1 MILTTD
7 YTDDT
12 DDTDE
17 LHLFLS
23 LSSVVKKLGLTV
35 TKPATTIDPKAIPRN
50 AMQFAAARPMLFADG
65 DSDTGILPF
74 SMVARSAEAINHYYW
89 GRIVHDF
96 AGMILRRDSVTVD
109 YAHAFDEVI
118 GFANAFSVTANGL
131 EVSGNLVTTEP
142 NDKADEVYRKGKA
155 GVPYEASIDW
165 DGPEVEIEF
174 IPDGVTTAVN
184 DQQFAGPGYVVRKWP
199 LRAIAICRYG
209 CDPDTRT
216 QFSKSESDPGTVSV
230 SITSF
235 AEESPIMAEATL
247 VPAAAGNPTAPAA
260 GADPKQFAA
269 PQPGVITIDTLKQ
282 FSAEF
287 GDKANEY
294 VIAGLSIDAA
304 RYQFAIHQ
312 RDLAKAEV
320 TQFTA
325 TVAAKDAVIVD
336 LQTKLKQFGVESL
349 GQPTPIDTDGKGP
362 AAGDDRL
369 QKFALAGGDNRAMFA
384 AGMKLRGQ

>member
-1 MILTTD
+1 MPQPT
-7 YTDDT
+7 
-12 DDTDE
+12 
-17 LHLFLS
+17 
-23 LSSVVKKLGLTV
+23 
-35 TKPATTIDPKAIPRN
+35 TTIDPKNVPRS
-50 AMQFAAARPMLFADG
+50 ALQFATAKPMQFAQG
-65 DSDTGILPF
+65 DAETGILPF

-109 YAHAFDEVI
+109 WAHSFDEVL
-118 GFANAFSVTANGL
+118 GFANAFSVTENGL
-131 EVSGNLVTTEP
+131 EVSGTLVTTQP

-165 DGPEVEIEF
+165 DGPEVEIEY

-216 QFSKSESDPGTVSV
+216 QFSKTETDPGTVSV
-230 SITSF
+230 SIKQF
-235 AEESPIMAEATL
+235 AQEPVIMAEATL
-247 VPAAAGNPTAPAA
+247 VPAAAGNPTAPAV
-260 GADPKQFAA
+260 GAESKQFAV
-269 PQPGVITIDTLKQ
+269 QPGVITIDQLKQ
-282 FSAEF
+282 FSQEF

-320 TQFTA
+320 TQFSA
-325 TVAAKDAVIVD
+325 TVAAKDATIVE

-362 AAGDDRL
+362 AAGDDRIK
-369 QKFALAGGDNRAMFA
+369 KFALAGGDNRAKFA